1 MGLQITPALRDSL
14 ARLYFMEDC
23 DQNGRAY
30 VPLQM
35 PRQKQKQDLT
45 ASLSGAVVAF
55 LKGAH
60 TVNVR
65 MPALA
70 RQEIEK
76 ASLSFDYLACN
87 VDNKSRYDDPV
98 VASPLGLCWVKLGG
112 AKKFSEAQ
120 LEALERVSLP
130 VAVFS
135 IRDVLAPPGRIETRW
150 DQRAGKE
157 WLDMLDDQ
165 RDQAESDDDFL

>member
-14 ARLYFMEDC
+14 AKLYFMEDC
-23 DQNGRAY
+23 DQRGWAY

-35 PRQKQKQDLT
+35 QQQKQNLA
-45 ASLSGAVVAF
+45 ASPGGTIVAF
-55 LKGAH
+55 WKGARAI
-60 TVNVR
+60 NVR
-65 MPALA
+65 LPALA
-70 RQEIEK
+70 SQEVEK
-76 ASLSFDYLACN
+76 AGRSFDYLACN
-87 VDNKSRYDDPV
+87 VGNKSRYDDPV

-120 LEALERVSLP
+120 LEALERMSLP

-150 DQRAGKE
+150 EQRAGKE